1 MKNKTKKLVLSALVA
16 ALSCVA
22 TLVIHIPSPLGGYI
36 NLGDCIALVGGWLL
50 GPLYGFLAA
59 GIGSALADVFL
70 GYFVYA
76 PATFVIKGMVAALAC
91 VLFKSFGKIKNKP
104 LAYIIS
110 GVAAESL
117 MVAGYYL
124 FEGFMYGFV
133 ASFVNI
139 PPNVI
144 QGVAGVAAGTLLAL
158 VMTKTRISRMMK

>member
-1 MKNKTKKLVLSALVA
+1 MQAK
-16 ALSCVA
+16 
-22 TLVIHIPSPLGGYI
+22 
-36 NLGDCIALVGGWLL
+36 
-50 GPLYGFLAA
+50 
-59 GIGSALADVFL
+59 
-70 GYFVYA
+70 
-76 PATFVIKGMVAALAC
+76 
-91 VLFKSFGKIKNKP
+91 GKIKNKP

-133 ASFVNI
+133 ASLVNI

>member
-1 MKNKTKKLVLSALVA
+1 MKSKTKTLVLSALIA
-16 ALSCVA
+16 ALTCVA

-36 NLGDCIALVGGWLL
+36 NMGDCIVLVGGWLL
-50 GPLYGFLAA
+50 GPAYGFLAA

-76 PATFVIKGMVAALAC
+76 PVSFIIKGMVAVLAC
-91 VLFKSFGKIKNKP
+91 VLFKSFGKIKSKP

-110 GVAAESL
+110 GAAAESL

-133 ASFVNI
+133 ASLVNI

-144 QGVAGVAAGTLLAL
+144 QAVAGVIAGTLLCA
-158 VMTKTRISRMMK
+158 VIDKTNAVKHLK